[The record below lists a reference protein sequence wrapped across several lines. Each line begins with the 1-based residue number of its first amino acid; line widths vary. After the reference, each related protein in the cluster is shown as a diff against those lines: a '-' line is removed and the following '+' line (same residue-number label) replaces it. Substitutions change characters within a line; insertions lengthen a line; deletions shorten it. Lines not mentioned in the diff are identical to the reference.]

1 MLHSLNLL
9 SFVDNISN
17 VSNYETTELA
27 FEKFDVTGE
36 LQEKVLKILYPW
48 AIDSQINLLNH
59 NNGYHTKPF
68 YLFRWNI
75 LSFVAFSWRDFWY
88 F

>member
-1 MLHSLNLL
+1 MLHSLNLF

-36 LQEKVLKILYPW
+36 LQEKVLKILYP
-48 AIDSQINLLNH
+48 
-59 NNGYHTKPF
+59 
-68 YLFRWNI
+68 
-75 LSFVAFSWRDFWY
+75 
-88 F
+88 